1 METSK
6 HLLALATILLL
17 VPLSQAYSL
26 NNTYL
31 DLDWGETYSSEWRFM
46 YAPDTWGDSLY
57 KEHFA
62 VYAENWEY
70 AKESDSDFSVD
81 QYFADSNDGRTAT
94 LHYEDLSLTRQVYL
108 PPGDAKYFQITYVLS
123 NTNATTALRDVRF
136 FETVDYDIVTSGDS
150 YGWYSESDDSVWQN
164 NDQYFRNGFSGSK
177 QSFNHGLEYWS
188 EEIYSDWDDGELNGN
203 DKFPVDGTG
212 DVAVGMQWNAGDI
225 PPGGSWDI
233 TLTFNFGGTAGI
245 IAHAGLDQ
253 IVLAGTIVL
262 LDASR
267 SSSVGNIISY
277 EWDLDGDGVY
287 DRSVT
292 DPTYT
297 YEGWRTQG
305 ERLVGLR
312 VSDDEGRNAT
322 ATVRIDVVTLSGQ
335 DERWRISLSPDR
347 IETSLGAIDEYRLR
361 ITNGQGMGDAFTI
374 SASGPGSE
382 WVSMDKSINL
392 SSGQEAE
399 VPLTVTI
406 PEDARP
412 GNYTF
417 AIQVNSTNLG
427 TYRDAEAKLD
437 LASAPLLIDL
447 FPLDST
453 RTGSNELLVSWRTP
467 VESSGDLFIR
477 AEGEEEFRQITGPVV
492 REHKIVVGDLDR
504 NTLYEYYVRSDANGN
519 ETTSDT
525 RQILVDN
532 GISFP
537 QRSYEFTIERDYNQE
552 RSITVENT
560 DDEPH
565 ELLLNVSNV
574 PSDLAIN
581 FVGEGSMDQRIA
593 LFPGERK
600 EVRLVFHAQDA
611 QSTNYTILLGLT
623 NLDAEPITDLAYI
636 HLDVHVPVIDFELE
650 EVSEDPHTLAKTIKL
665 TNDGDPITDLRVAAS
680 SELKDLLLFQPT
692 LDHAYLGS
700 GESLEFLAVPILT
713 EGFTGA
719 RGTITAYVA
728 GEEREL
734 PLEFNVPDGMRVFVG
749 EIPRMTIEF
758 DPEYDFDGIA
768 NTNPSGGEVV
778 SYTIRSGDS
787 STTAFLAQVKVKVE
801 QDGKP
806 ASKASVLLDL
816 VGAGSNETIRAE
828 TDIFGQ
834 TGFVISGPLGDYTY
848 RATVE
853 GFESSTEERRFS
865 VDPTP
870 SRTIDHEAIEW
881 QSASDANE
889 TFDLAGDDPVTLESP
904 PFKITA
910 RIDGL
915 ADDAIP
921 ILYLRHWGNYSY
933 QEVIGSCEGDEITF
947 DLGYADPGN
956 YTATIATQSSQGI
969 ATSRE
974 REIRFDWREADISQ
988 LNDYT
993 YELPFPV
1000 DGGQM
1005 AKVTVSNSLE
1015 EGEPHKAMRL
1025 LYVMPDENLSQYIF
1039 TYAIISDRNL
1049 TDTLRVDVRDG
1060 SGTSLYHK
1068 VEEVRFEEYVPLYV
1082 DVPVPVYDSDGERI
1096 EGFKIKVE
1104 MDDYVLFFSDVYEL
1118 ICDPGAFVDGETW
1131 KIFWNEG
1138 MLTPHNKV
1146 GVVIK
1151 CYAGFVPGFNTAMG
1165 MVDTVNNL
1173 CRGDYTTGVRGAG
1186 ELSLDPILDYSKGND
1201 LRHGMKEWNFIKA
1214 VKNLKGEMM
1223 VPEFVMIDPNTGK
1236 TIIGPATKTAKSF
1249 GGQFTTLKGHYLK
1262 TFKEGKLAGSLTV
1275 LGWASNV
1282 YSNYADWTRVS
1293 EEQAKAEKGSKA
1305 GLKETQTITV
1315 KSCINHAPLKNTFT
1329 SDLDF
1334 LCSPVR
1340 NVEKVFVTLRFARE
1354 APDYYQP
1361 FDTKVMLNGHL
1372 IGSINGTVPQGRYTF
1387 EVDPTFVNYA
1397 EVGTAENS
1405 LVLDVV
1411 GMNRGYY
1418 VPLEGYS
1425 IDFMVKKKDMAVVAH
1440 DQEEADRIVANLS
1453 GTVEH
1458 ESDLLVSPE
1467 ELRIS
1472 NLQPRIGE
1480 NVTIEAQVHNQGSVG
1495 LGDVQVRFLDGVDL
1509 IDDVTIPYI
1518 PEFSSVA
1525 VDTEWTAGVGSHEIK
1540 VVVSSRA
1547 DDSNP
1552 SNNEAS
1558 KTLIVAS
1565 DDSDSDPPSISR
1577 LQPPTGSTL
1586 SYRRPLISADLNDT
1600 GSGIDTKSVSVSV
1613 DGTDVT
1619 TEARIVPARVWYTP
1633 ADDLAPGEHLV
1644 EVRASDRQGNENTS
1658 RWTFQISG
1666 DLTPPS
1672 IEDLQPPDGSTLVY
1686 ERPLVS
1692 ASLADAGSGV
1702 DPDSVRLMLDGVDV
1716 TGNSTV
1722 LSTKVWYTPT
1732 EPLANGNHD
1741 LEVALE
1747 DNSGNRNSST
1757 WSFQISAEA
1766 AEGGPGET
1774 VEAVVDVCPEGD
1786 CAYRSIQEAVD
1797 AATAGDTIRVSSG
1810 TYSENVVIG
1819 KGLTLIGVDTGEGRP
1834 VVDASFRGSAIT
1846 LAADGITVE
1855 GFAATNAMESGIKVA
1870 SNDNVIVDNVVD
1882 NNLEHG
1888 IYLYQASNNTVRDSN
1903 ANENGF
1909 GICLSDLSLNNR
1921 IINNSATMN
1930 DYGIFLDLTCY
1941 DNLIYMNRLV
1951 DNRAHNAYDFDTD
1964 LLSINRWD
1972 NGTLG
1977 NYYGQCRDANG
1988 DGICD
1993 RPFEI
1998 PGGLGVD
2005 NFPLATWKGPLI
2017 TAEGG
2022 DLARGESGTQ
2032 QGQTS
2037 RWTPADDGSN
2047 DGQFDG
2053 QGPSTGTMIT
2063 VVAEDG
2069 GPLVDGMIQEIYHT
2083 LCTGVQND
2091 QPIEETYEF
2100 SSEDPYV
2107 ISWLNLGQV
2116 SSPRLVEWNWISPDG
2131 MLYQSQ
2137 SSLIEPQAGSTDGQV
2152 AYSGLGIKG
2161 HPPEYMPGVWLV
2173 EVYMDGIPIAMD
2185 PFVIDNPGFWSDS
2198 MWSESMAGWL

>member
-17 VPLSQAYSL
+17 VPLCQAYSL

-31 DLDWGETYSSEWRFM
+31 DLDWGETQSSEWRFM

-57 KEHFA
+57 REHFA
-62 VYAENWEY
+62 VYAGNWNET
-70 AKESDSDFSVD
+70 KESDGEFAVD
-81 QYFADSNDGRTAT
+81 QYFADSADGRTAT
-94 LHYEDLSLTRQVYL
+94 LHYEDLSLTRQVHL
-108 PPGDAKYFQITYVLS
+108 PPGEAKYFQITYVLT
-123 NTNATTALRDVRF
+123 NTNTTMLRDVRF

-150 YGWYSESDDSVWQN
+150 YGWYTESTDSIWQN
-164 NDQYFRNGFSGSK
+164 SDQYFRNGFDGSK
-177 QSFNHGLEYWS
+177 QSSNHGLEHWS
-188 EEIYSDWDDGELNGN
+188 EEINDDWDDGELNGN
-203 DKFPVDGTG
+203 DKYPEEGTA

-253 IVLAGTIVL
+253 AALAGTPVV

-267 SSSVGNIISY
+267 SSSVGDIISY

-287 DRSVT
+287 DRNVT
-292 DPTYT
+292 APTYT

-305 ERLVGLR
+305 DHLVGLR
-312 VSDDEGRNAT
+312 ITDDEGRNAT
-322 ATVRIDVVTLSGQ
+322 ATVKIDIVTLSGQ
-335 DERWRISLSPDR
+335 DERWEITVTPDR
-347 IETSLGAIDEYRLR
+347 IETSRGAIEEYNLR
-361 ITNGQGMGDAFTI
+361 ITNGQGMGDTFTI
-374 SASGPGSE
+374 SGSGPVRE
-382 WVSMDKSINL
+382 WISMDDSL
-392 SSGQEAE
+392 YLLSGQDAE
-399 VPLTVTI
+399 VPLRIAI
-406 PEDARP
+406 PEDALP
-412 GNYTF
+412 GNYSF
-417 AIQVNSTNLG
+417 QVQVNSTNLG
-427 TYRDAEAKLD
+427 TSREATAALD
-437 LASAPLLIDL
+437 VAAAPLLVDL
-447 FPLDST
+447 LPLENS
-453 RTGSNELLVSWRTP
+453 RTGSDQLLVSWRTP
-467 VESSGDLFIR
+467 VESTGDLFIR
-477 AEGEEEFRQITGPVV
+477 SEGEEEYRRIAGASG
-492 REHKIVVGDLDR
+492 REHEVVAEGLDR
-504 NTLYEYYVRSDANGN
+504 NTLYEFYVRSEANGN
-519 ETTSDT
+519 ATTSDT

-537 QRSYEFTIERDYNQE
+537 ERSYEFTIERDYNQE

-593 LFPGERK
+593 LLPGERK
-600 EVRLVFHAQDA
+600 EVRLVFHAQD
-611 QSTNYTILLGLT
+611 SLSPNYTILLGLT

-636 HLDVHVPVIDFELE
+636 HLDVHVPVIDFEMQELG
-650 EVSEDPHTLAKTIKL
+650 EDPHTLAKTIKL
-665 TNDGDPITDLRVAAS
+665 TNDGDPITDLRVEAS
-680 SELKDLLLFQPT
+680 PELKDILLFEPT

-700 GESLEFLAVPILT
+700 GESLEFRAVPILT

-719 RGTITAYVA
+719 RGSITAYAA

-734 PLEFNVPDGMRVFVG
+734 PLEFNVPDGMQVFVG
-749 EIPRMTIEF
+749 EIPRMTVEF
-758 DPEYDFDGIA
+758 DPEYDSDGIA

-787 STTAFLAQVKVKVE
+787 STTAFLAQVKVNVE

-870 SRTIDHEAIEW
+870 SRTIEPEAIEW
-881 QSASDANE
+881 ESASDANE

-910 RIDGL
+910 RIEGL

-933 QEVIGSCEGDEITF
+933 QEVIGSCEGDGITF

-974 REIRFDWREADISQ
+974 RHIRFGWREADISQ
-988 LNDYT
+988 LHNYT
-993 YELPFPV
+993 YELPFPI

-1005 AKVTVSNSLE
+1005 AKVTVSNNLA

-1025 LYVMPDENLSQYIF
+1025 LYVMSDENLSQYIF

-1060 SGTSLYHK
+1060 SGTSLYQK

-1082 DVPVPVYDSDGERI
+1082 DVPVPVYGSDGERV

-1118 ICDPGAFVDGETW
+1118 VCDPGAFVDGETW

-1173 CRGDYTTGVRGAG
+1173 CREDFADSLRGAG

-1201 LRHGMKEWNFIKA
+1201 FRHGMKEWNFIKA
-1214 VKNLKGEMM
+1214 TKNLKGEMM
-1223 VPEFVMIDPNTGK
+1223 APGFVMTDPK
-1236 TIIGPATKTAKSF
+1236 TRKVLFGPLAPKSI
-1249 GGQFTTLKGHYLK
+1249 GGQVSTLKGEYFK

-1315 KSCINHAPLKNTFT
+1315 KSCINHAPLKNSFT

-1387 EVDPTFVNYA
+1387 KVDPTFVNYA

-1472 NLQPRIGE
+1472 NLRPRAGE

-1525 VDTEWTAGVGSHEIK
+1525 MDTEWIADVGTHEIK
-1540 VVVSSRA
+1540 VIVSSRA

-1558 KTLIVAS
+1558 KTLIVTS

-1577 LQPPTGSTL
+1577 LQPPPESSL

-1600 GSGIDTKSVSVSV
+1600 GSGMDTESVAIAV
-1613 DGTDVT
+1613 DGSDVT
-1619 TEARIVPARVWYTP
+1619 GEARIVPARVWYTP
-1633 ADDLAPGEHLV
+1633 ADDLAPGEHVV
-1644 EVRASDRQGNENTS
+1644 EVRAMDRQGNENTS
-1658 RWTFQISG
+1658 RWTFLISG
-1666 DLTPPS
+1666 DLAPPS
-1672 IEDLQPPDGSTLVY
+1672 IENLQPPDDSTLVY
-1686 ERPLVS
+1686 DRPLIS
-1692 ASLADAGSGV
+1692 ASLKDADSGV
-1702 DPDSVRLMLDGVDV
+1702 DPESVRLMVDGIDV

-1722 LSTKVWYTPT
+1722 LSTKVWYTPS
-1732 EPLANGNHD
+1732 EPLAIGRHD
-1741 LEVALE
+1741 LGVALE

-1757 WSFQISAEA
+1757 WSFQISAETA
-1766 AEGGPGET
+1766 GGGPGEV
-1774 VEAVVDVCPEGD
+1774 VEAADVCPGGD
-1786 CAYRSIQEAVD
+1786 CNYESIQEAVD

-1819 KGLTLIGVDTGEGRP
+1819 KGLTLVGVDTGEGRP
-1834 VVDASFRGSAIT
+1834 VVDASLGGSAIT
-1846 LAADGITVE
+1846 LAADGITIK
-1855 GFAATNAMESGIKVA
+1855 GFVATNAQESGVKVA

-1882 NNLEHG
+1882 SNQEHG
-1888 IYLYQASNNTVRDSN
+1888 IYMYQASNNTVRDN
-1903 ANENGF
+1903 EAYENGF

-1921 IINNSATMN
+1921 IINNSARSN

-1951 DNRAHNAYDFDTD
+1951 ENEAHDAYDSDTD

-1977 NYYGQCRDANG
+1977 NFYGQCSDANG
-1988 DGICD
+1988 DTICD

-2005 NFPLATWKGPLI
+2005 NFPLAAWKGPWI
-2017 TAEGG
+2017 TAEGEA
-2022 DLARGESGTQ
+2022 LASEESGTVR
-2032 QGQTS
+2032 GQTS
-2037 RWTPADDGSN
+2037 RWTPEDDVSAG
-2047 DGQFDG
+2047 GQSDG

-2063 VVAEDG
+2063 VVAEEG
-2069 GPLVDGMIQEIYHT
+2069 VEGMTQEIYHT
-2083 LCTGVQND
+2083 LCIGVQND
-2091 QPIEETYEF
+2091 QPIDETYEF

-2107 ISWLNLGQV
+2107 ISWLNLGQI
-2116 SSPRLVEWNWISPDG
+2116 SSPRMVEWHWTSPDG

-2137 SSLIEPQAGSTDGQV
+2137 SSVIEASASSGSGQV

-2161 HPPEYMPGVWLV
+2161 NPPEFMPGVWWV

-2185 PFVIDNPGFWSDS
+2185 PFVIDNPGYWSDP
-2198 MWSESMAGWL
+2198 MDGWF